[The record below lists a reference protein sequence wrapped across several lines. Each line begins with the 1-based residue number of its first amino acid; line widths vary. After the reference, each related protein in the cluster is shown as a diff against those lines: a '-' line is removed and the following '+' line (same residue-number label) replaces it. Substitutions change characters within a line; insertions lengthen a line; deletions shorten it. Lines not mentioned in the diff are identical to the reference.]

1 MAKENQGLAGIGR
14 DPDRFEVFYREHID
28 AVQRFVARRVA
39 DPQLVADLTAEVFVA
54 VIRSAHT
61 YRADRGSVVGWLY
74 GVAHNVV
81 AAERR
86 RRAREHRAHERV
98 AGRRELTGEDIAR
111 IEDRIDAEA
120 RARQLGAAMDRLSKG
135 ERAVLEL
142 VVLDGLT
149 VTDAAHALKVQPVTA
164 RVRLYRAKRALREQ
178 LAPPAVTEI
187 AVATEV
193 TP

>member
-1 MAKENQGLAGIGR
+1 MAEETRDLSGIGR
-14 DPDRFEVFYREHID
+14 DPDLFEAFYRQHVET
-28 AVQRFVARRVA
+28 VQRFVARRVA
-39 DPQLVADLTAEVFVA
+39 DPHLVADLTAEVFLA

-81 AAERR
+81 SAERR

-98 AGRRELTGEDIAR
+98 AGRRELTGEDVAR

-120 RARQLGAAMDRLSKG
+120 RARQLGAAMDRLSGG

-149 VTDAAHALKVQPVTA
+149 VTDAAHALRILPVTA
-164 RVRLYRAKRALREQ
+164 RVRLHRAKRALREH
-178 LAPPAVTEI
+178 LTPPTVTGL
-187 AVATEV
+187 AVAPEV
-193 TP
+193 AR

>member
-1 MAKENQGLAGIGR
+1 VAEEARDLAGIGR
-14 DPDRFEVFYREHID
+14 DPDLFEAFYRQHIE

-39 DPQLVADLTAEVFVA
+39 DPHLVADLTAEVFLA

-81 AAERR
+81 SAERR
-86 RRAREHRAHERV
+86 RRAREHRAHERA
-98 AGRRELTGEDIAR
+98 AGRRELTGEDVAR

-120 RARQLGAAMDRLSKG
+120 HARKLGAAMDRLGKG

-142 VVLDGLT
+142 VVLDGLS
-149 VTDAAHALKVQPVTA
+149 VKDAAHALRIQQVAA
-164 RVRLYRAKRALREQ
+164 RVRLHRAKRALRDQ
-178 LAPPAVTEI
+178 LSPPVV
-187 AVATEV
+187 VASEV

>member
-1 MAKENQGLAGIGR
+1 MAEENQDLAGIGR
-14 DPDRFEVFYREHID
+14 DPDRFEAFYRDHVE
-28 AVQRFVARRVA
+28 AVQRFVARRAA
-39 DPQLVADLTAEVFVA
+39 DPHLVADLTAEVFLA

-81 AAERR
+81 SAERR
-86 RRAREHRAHERV
+86 RRAREHRAHEQA
-98 AGRRELTGEDIAR
+98 AGRRELTGEDVAR

-120 RARQLGAAMDRLSKG
+120 HARKLGAAMDQLSGG

-149 VTDAAHALKVQPVTA
+149 VTDAAHAPHIQPVTA
-164 RVRLYRAKRALREQ
+164 RVRLHRAKRALREH
-178 LAPPAVTEI
+178 LTPPTITEI
-187 AVATEV
+187 AIASEVAS
-193 TP
+193 

>member
-1 MAKENQGLAGIGR
+1 
-14 DPDRFEVFYREHID
+14 
-28 AVQRFVARRVA
+28 VA
-39 DPQLVADLTAEVFVA
+39 DPHLVADLTAEVFLA

-86 RRAREHRAHERV
+86 RRAREHLANERA
-98 AGRRELTGEDIAR
+98 AGRRELTGEDVAR
-111 IEDRIDAEA
+111 IEERIDAEA
-120 RARQLGAAMDRLSKG
+120 RARELGAAMDRLSKG

-142 VVLDGLT
+142 VALDGLA
-149 VTDAAHALKVQPVTA
+149 VKDAAYALGVSQVTA
-164 RVRLYRAKRALREQ
+164 RVRLHRARRVLRER
-178 LAPPAVTEI
+178 LTPTVSDMVIAP
-187 AVATEV
+187 EV